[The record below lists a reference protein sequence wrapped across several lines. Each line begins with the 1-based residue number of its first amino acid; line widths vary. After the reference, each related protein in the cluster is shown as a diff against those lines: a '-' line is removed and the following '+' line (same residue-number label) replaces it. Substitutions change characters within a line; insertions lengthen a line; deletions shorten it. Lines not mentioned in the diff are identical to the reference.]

1 MGLIGPIGPIRPI
14 FFLPLRSTTKRC
26 PDLALG
32 TAAKFLRLIQAERGA
47 MVHKNLRRGKP
58 GPSVQRP
65 QLAGFAAGFP
75 KKLVG
80 RAKKP
85 CVFGWAV
92 VISPPAHGGWTN
104 QFLHTAMAYA
114 VIKTGGKQYRVQ
126 QGTRFD
132 VEKLDVEVDSEIQFD
147 VLLVGEGES
156 VKIGAPIVEGAS
168 VTVKVLNQYRGPK
181 GIAFKFKRRK
191 GFHKTKGFRR
201 SLTTLE
207 VTSIA
212 G

>member
-1 MGLIGPIGPIRPI
+1 
-14 FFLPLRSTTKRC
+14 
-26 PDLALG
+26 
-32 TAAKFLRLIQAERGA
+32 
-47 MVHKNLRRGKP
+47 MV
-58 GPSVQRP
+58 
-65 QLAGFAAGFP
+65 F
-75 KKLVG
+75 
-80 RAKKP
+80 
-85 CVFGWAV
+85 
-92 VISPPAHGGWTN
+92 SPPAHGGGTTKFPN
-104 QFLHTAMAYA
+104 TAMAYA

-132 VEKLDVEVDSEIQFD
+132 VDKLDVEVDDLLEFD
-147 VLLVGEGES
+147 VLLVGEGEN
-156 VKIGAPIVEGAS
+156 VKIGTPTVEGAS
-168 VTVKVLNQYRGPK
+168 VFVKVLNQYRGPK